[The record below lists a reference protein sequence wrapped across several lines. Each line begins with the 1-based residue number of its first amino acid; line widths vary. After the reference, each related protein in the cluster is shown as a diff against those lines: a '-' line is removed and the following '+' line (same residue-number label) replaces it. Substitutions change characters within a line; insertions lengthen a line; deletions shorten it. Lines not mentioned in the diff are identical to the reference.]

1 MVVNN
6 HPSGCS
12 QPEGQDLRVTERMKE
27 GSDLMGILFCD
38 HIIISRDSYFSFQSN
53 GKIGKPELPP
63 DGLGDAQAAV
73 FWLPGQEI
81 EGIMNTGYILSKVGG
96 IYRKGKS
103 MQKKTPD
110 YDNVFKT
117 MKSKHKRM
125 FIPVINDIFGKHYP
139 LDAEVDVLTSEGYLT
154 EGEMSDGSREI
165 EGQISDFLMKIG
177 SEVYLLE
184 CQSYDDGSMAIRIA
198 EYAFIVAR
206 QFATWDIGH
215 AVIPMPRF
223 SVIYVKRTD
232 KTPKTTT
239 ITFTFPDGQ
248 SVDYK
253 SANVI
258 LEEFTRE
265 YIVEKRLFPYIPFYI
280 ARYEKAITSEGN
292 IEAAVEDLEYF
303 RNGMV
308 RLHRDGE
315 LLDSEII
322 DLMGFVNTIITHITN
337 GNKNEER
344 LVNIM
349 GGTVIETESE
359 KLIRQGI
366 QQGIQQ
372 GMQQGIQQ
380 GMQQGIQQGMQQGI
394 QMIIEMGQDIGLDDA
409 AILKRLQDKAG
420 LSREQAV
427 SYLEKYG
434 KQTA

>member
-1 MVVNN
+1 
-6 HPSGCS
+6 
-12 QPEGQDLRVTERMKE
+12 
-27 GSDLMGILFCD
+27 
-38 HIIISRDSYFSFQSN
+38 
-53 GKIGKPELPP
+53 
-63 DGLGDAQAAV
+63 
-73 FWLPGQEI
+73 
-81 EGIMNTGYILSKVGG
+81 
-96 IYRKGKS
+96 

-117 MKSKHKRM
+117 MKSKHKRL
-125 FIPVINDIFGKHYP
+125 FISVINDIFVKDYP
-139 LDAEVDVLTSEGYLT
+139 LDTRVDVLPSEGYLT
-154 EGEMSDGSREI
+154 ESETADGSSEI
-165 EGQISDFLMKIG
+165 ESRDSDFLMKIG

-232 KTPKTTT
+232 KTPKATT
-239 ITFTFPDGQ
+239 IKFTFPDGQ

-258 LEEFTRE
+258 LEEFTKE
-265 YIVEKRLFPYIPFYI
+265 YILEKRLFPYIPFYI
-280 ARYEKAITSEGN
+280 ARYEKEITSEGS
-292 IEAAVEDLEYF
+292 IEAAVKDLEYF
-303 RNGMV
+303 RDGMA
-308 RLHRDGE
+308 RLHKEGE
-315 LLDSEII
+315 LADDEII

-337 GNKNEER
+337 GNNNEER

-359 KLIRQGI
+359 KLIRQG
-366 QQGIQQ
+366 
-372 GMQQGIQQ
+372 
-380 GMQQGIQQGMQQGI
+380 MQQGI
-394 QMIIEMGQDIGLDDA
+394 QMIIEMGQDVGLDDA

-420 LSREQAV
+420 LSREQAE

-434 KQTA
+434 KQPV